1 MRIPSKSLLVSLFL
15 GAAALSMSLPAAAD
29 TASCDNMMA
38 DGMCN
43 SETELCTCDDCDG
56 QIPTCG
62 GCMDDGACTQEDA
75 CTCADC
81 DTDDFCANPAQCTD
95 DGICD
100 QFNEGCVCTDCVAVP
115 NCVDNTGGAGGAGGS
130 GGSGGAGG
138 GGVGGTGGGGGGGGT
153 GGGSGGSGGSGGGSG
168 GSGGSSKDSGG
179 CGCRTAGEDTS
190 SMGALALAALGAVVG
205 LRRRRRDRAA

>member
-29 TASCDNMMA
+29 TASCDGMMA
-38 DGMCN
+38 DGMCAP
-43 SETELCTCDDCDG
+43 ETEPCTCDDCNG

-62 GCMDDGACTQEDA
+62 GCTEDGACTQEDA
-75 CTCADC
+75 CTCAEC
-81 DTDDFCANPAQCTD
+81 DTDDFCSSTANCTD
-95 DGICD
+95 DGVCE
-100 QFNEGCVCTDCVAVP
+100 QFTEGCVCTDCVAVP
-115 NCVDNTGGAGGAGGS
+115 NCIDNTGGAGGAGGA
-130 GGSGGAGG
+130 GGTGGAGG
-138 GGVGGTGGGGGGGGT
+138 GTGGTGGGGVGGT

-168 GSGGSSKDSGG
+168 GGGGSSGGGGG